1 VYSIGLV
8 LEGGGMRGLY
18 TAGVLEFFLE
28 KGMEFG
34 YIIGVSAGACNAAS
48 YISKQKG
55 RNKIVN
61 TKFINDVRF
70 VSFRNLILKGSL
82 FGMDFIFDEIP
93 NQLIPFDYETF
104 YKSPVDFKVTATDCN
119 TGRPVYFNKT
129 NFDQQLTVL
138 RASSSLPLVS
148 PMVRYAGYSLLD
160 GGIADPLPINRAID
174 DGCKKVIVVLTR
186 NNGYKKEPV
195 NFLEQLLYKI
205 KYRNYPQLIKALMKK
220 HIIYHKAMDYIE
232 YLEQKGQAVVI
243 RPTRTLTVGR
253 YEKNADKLLELHRQG
268 YEDASDTYEKIKIL
282 SMR

>member
-1 VYSIGLV
+1 MYSIGLV

-61 TKFINDVRF
+61 TKVINDVRF